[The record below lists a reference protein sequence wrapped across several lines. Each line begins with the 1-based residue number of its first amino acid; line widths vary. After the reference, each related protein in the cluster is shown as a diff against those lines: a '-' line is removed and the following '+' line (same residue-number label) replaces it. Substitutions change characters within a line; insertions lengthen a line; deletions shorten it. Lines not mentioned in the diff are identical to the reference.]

1 MPAFELWLQFLLW
14 MYCPGAL
21 ATKRRTSP
29 SAESQ
34 SQGNCSLEAT
44 MMMTAIMTEKTG
56 TRYSF
61 RYSGFYCLWEY
72 LAKPLKR
79 FGGAG
84 RDRTDA

>member
-1 MPAFELWLQFLLW
+1 
-14 MYCPGAL
+14 
-21 ATKRRTSP
+21 
-29 SAESQ
+29 
-34 SQGNCSLEAT
+34 
-44 MMMTAIMTEKTG
+44 MMVTAIMTKKTG